1 MMPHGSPHKG
11 PWPAQPSGGFRNQ
24 SSPGAALDDLTS
36 LCGAWE
42 GSSADPPSAS
52 ASDPVGQ
59 ALLLLLLSKSGASE
73 KSPTLNYRF
82 KTGPFW
88 INLLSC
94 LTD

>member
-1 MMPHGSPHKG
+1 MGHPIKALGQRNPR
-11 PWPAQPSGGFRNQ
+11 GGFRNQ
-24 SSPGAALDDLTS
+24 SNPGAALDDLTS

-52 ASDPVGQ
+52 ASDPEGQ